1 MDLFETQDEEQ
12 QKKQKEEKEKERRLQ
27 DATISIKKKY
37 GKNALLK
44 GISFTEGATGKERN
58 RQIGGHNA

>member
-1 MDLFETQDEEQ
+1 MNASHFPIDKSFTE
-12 QKKQKEEKEKERRLQ
+12 EEKEKERRLQ